1 MYEAR
6 LKMLTKF
13 MQRNMF
19 HNCAN
24 YKSMAST
31 NKDFSTS
38 PKGSLLLN
46 SFCNVQT
53 GIGSGHMFKSPSN
66 DWEIRTTLKIPWV
79 IMRPYEYLITF
90 SLVSSG
96 SPTQVKCPINTS
108 TVIQRYLNF
117 TVNGFQSIW
126 KLNIHTAR
134 FYSMSKLNKMLEWS
148 CNAVSILLY
157 TLDKHSSSLGDRL

>member
-31 NKDFSTS
+31 NNDFSTS

-117 TVNGFQSIW
+117 TVNGFQYPSYE
-126 KLNIHTAR
+126 LFESST
-134 FYSMSKLNKMLEWS
+134 F
-148 CNAVSILLY
+148 ILLGS
-157 TLDKHSSSLGDRL
+157 TVCPSSTKCWNGAVMLCLSSCIL